1 MEARVNRQPE
11 GTVAFYNSSAISRKI
26 EHDMLIE
33 ITNPDN
39 KDIINFKAYVYFKD
53 EAAREKWFDS
63 NASEGSYEL
72 TETFNRLFR
81 MLPEVQIKGA
91 NKGDTVP
98 RKWSFVYMET
108 EKDDEEKLSESI
120 D

>member
-11 GTVAFYNSSAISRKI
+11 GTFAFSNSSKISRKI
-26 EHDMLIE
+26 EHDMIQA
-33 ITNPDN
+33 IVNPDN
-39 KDIINFKAYVYFKD
+39 KDVYNFKAYVYFRD
-53 EAAREKWFDS
+53 EAAKKKWENPNS
-63 NASEGSYEL
+63 TEGCAEL

-98 RKWSFVYMET
+98 RRWSFVYMET
-108 EKDDEEKLSESI
+108 EKDDEEMLSESI